1 MALSLLALEQPLA
14 DRPIAVESEQ
24 EVVDRMFDEIIRANF
39 PDPDLPSRVAI
50 AVLPPRGSSWEPV
63 AAAGKG
69 LPALPHRVSGY
80 WRPLERSPPS
90 NGRAC
95 RKSI

>member
-24 EVVDRMFDEIIRANF
+24 EVVDRTFAEIIRANF
-39 PDPDLPSRVAI
+39 PDPALPSRVAI
-50 AVLPPRGSSWEPV
+50 AVLPPRGSSWVPI
-63 AAAGKG
+63 AMAGHAG
-69 LPALPHRVSGY
+69 QPAPQHRLAGY

-90 NGRAC
+90 RGAHVD
-95 RKSI
+95 

>member
-14 DRPIAVESEQ
+14 DRPIAVESGQ

-39 PDPDLPSRVAI
+39 PDADLPSRVAI
-50 AVLPPRGSSWEPV
+50 AVLHPWGSSWGPIGK
-63 AAAGKG
+63 AGHEG
-69 LPALPHRVSGY
+69 LPALPHRLTGY

-90 NGRAC
+90 RRGRGA
-95 RKSI
+95 